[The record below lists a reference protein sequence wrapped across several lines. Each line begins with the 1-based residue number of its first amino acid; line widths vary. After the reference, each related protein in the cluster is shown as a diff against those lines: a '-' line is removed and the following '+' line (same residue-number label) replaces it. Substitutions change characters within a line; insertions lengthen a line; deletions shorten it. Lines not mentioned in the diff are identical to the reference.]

1 MSDATRRPQ
10 DPLDA
15 IVELYRRVRD
25 LEMQRLRGGGV
36 LAAWPVGS
44 IFISTVDTNPADLL
58 GGGTWEAFGSGRVL
72 VGQDAG
78 QSEFD
83 TLGKTGGAKTHTLTV
98 SEMPSHTHAQNPH
111 SHDLR
116 IAGRPAGTFL
126 NFGDSG
132 SSAQAGHVRIQVTAN
147 VNDERPT
154 GGVGESGGQHRLEG
168 AAAATA
174 TNQNTGGGNPHNNL
188 QPYIVV
194 KMWKR
199 IA

>member
-1 MSDATRRPQ
+1 MSDTTRRPQ
-10 DPLDA
+10 DPLDSTA
-15 IVELYRRVRD
+15 ELYRRVRD

-44 IFISTVDTNPADLL
+44 IFISAVDTNPADLL

-72 VGQDAG
+72 VGQDVG

-83 TLGKTGGAKTHTLTV
+83 TLGETGGAKTHTLTT
-98 SEMPSHTHAQNPH
+98 SEMPSHTHAQNAH
-111 SHDLR
+111 SHNLD
-116 IAGRPAGTFL
+116 INGMPAGTVL

-132 SSAQAGHVRIQVTAN
+132 SSSAVGQVRIQVTAN

-154 GGVGESGGQHRLEG
+154 GASGETSGQHRLDG

-199 IA
+199 TA